1 MNPIRATLWSIGQR
15 YIPTLIHIVAT
26 LIITRMIT
34 PGDFGEVALVTT
46 FCQIAS
52 LAVASGFGEGLMYKV
67 NNSQAMYSSVFFFN
81 VGVALTLYVILFSLS
96 GVIADFYEMPRLGVL
111 VKVACLNIVVY
122 SFSYIQKVQKQMAID
137 FKSLAVIS
145 LIASIIGSIIGI
157 SLAYGDFGVWS
168 IVILTLSINVIEML
182 LLWFSST
189 WKPSFVFSWVEL
201 NTIIPYSSKIL
212 LNNFVQVFYD
222 NIYSLVIGKFF
233 NAKSLGYFN
242 RMQTVVYYTTTNF
255 VYSIESVFFP
265 ILCKKKDSQEDVTSS
280 YERLMRLSTFI
291 ATPILIVLIALA
303 KPIVVLV
310 LTEKWIGGVEVLR
323 LISIAYIF
331 VPVIYINNSFLKIQ
345 NRTDVLF
352 YSNIVK
358 KVIGVVILSITIFHS
373 FIAVCY
379 GVIAHYAI
387 DAAISM
393 ICTHRYLKISISKQ
407 GVILINNIVINA
419 VLCIVLLFINS
430 IETSNIIKCIYGT
443 IFISAFYFITVK
455 FLSTKESDISRQ
467 VINRLCNRGV

>member
-212 LNNFVQVFYD
+212 LNNFVQLFYD
-222 NIYSLVIGKFF
+222 NI
-233 NAKSLGYFN
+233 
-242 RMQTVVYYTTTNF
+242 
-255 VYSIESVFFP
+255 
-265 ILCKKKDSQEDVTSS
+265 
-280 YERLMRLSTFI
+280 
-291 ATPILIVLIALA
+291 
-303 KPIVVLV
+303 
-310 LTEKWIGGVEVLR
+310 
-323 LISIAYIF
+323 
-331 VPVIYINNSFLKIQ
+331 
-345 NRTDVLF
+345 
-352 YSNIVK
+352 
-358 KVIGVVILSITIFHS
+358 
-373 FIAVCY
+373 
-379 GVIAHYAI
+379 
-387 DAAISM
+387 
-393 ICTHRYLKISISKQ
+393 
-407 GVILINNIVINA
+407 
-419 VLCIVLLFINS
+419 
-430 IETSNIIKCIYGT
+430 
-443 IFISAFYFITVK
+443 
-455 FLSTKESDISRQ
+455 
-467 VINRLCNRGV
+467 